1 MGKGIVTVRQK
12 TAAISSRKR
21 YKRRNK
27 IRLLGRNAKRESR
40 QSRVL
45 FAECARGSDSSI
57 SNRCGFDGS
66 REKEEMGKG
75 GSTAQKLNVA

>member
-1 MGKGIVTVRQK
+1 MGKGRDTVRQK
-12 TAAISSRKR
+12 TAAISSR
-21 YKRRNK
+21 KRRNK